1 MSNILVEL
9 SNSMA
14 AAAEKAAASTLLV
27 NARRRM
33 PASGIAFA
41 PDLVLTADHVVE
53 QEDGI
58 TVLLPD
64 GSQASASLAGRD
76 PGSDLAVLRLEPGK
90 GPLTPAQAAMQA
102 SIGQLVLA
110 LGRPSASGIEA
121 SLGVVSAM
129 GGPLRTPLGSLER
142 YIRTDATPY
151 PGFSGGPLVDAEGQ
165 VVGVNTSG
173 FGRGVV
179 LTIPSE
185 YAWKVADQL
194 ATSGSIKRG
203 YLGVR
208 SEPVELPES
217 AQNDLK
223 RKQAT
228 GLLLGSVERKSPAEA
243 AKLIVGDILVAIAGQ
258 PVPDHDALFAH
269 LTGAVVGKSV
279 PMQVLRGG
287 QPQVFMV
294 EVGVRP

>member
-9 SNSMA
+9 SNSLA

-41 PDLVLTADHVVE
+41 SDLVLTADHVIE

-58 TVLLPD
+58 TVLLAD
-64 GSQASASLAGRD
+64 GTEASAKLVGRD
-76 PGSDLAVLRLEPGK
+76 PGSDLAVLRLDGKEHPAPAEP
-90 GPLTPAQAAMQA
+90 AVQA

-110 LGRPSASGIEA
+110 LGRPSNAGIEA
-121 SLGVVSAM
+121 SLGVISAM
-129 GGPLRTPLGSLER
+129 GGPLRTPRGSIDR

-151 PGFSGGPLVDAEGQ
+151 PGFSGGPLVDAEGK

-179 LTIPSE
+179 LTIPAE
-185 YAWKVADQL
+185 YAWKVAGQL
-194 ATSGSIKRG
+194 ARSGSVKRG
-203 YLGVR
+203 FLGVR
-208 SEPVELPES
+208 SEAVELPES
-217 AQNDLK
+217 AQKELK
-223 RKQAT
+223 RSQAT
-228 GLLLGSVERKSPAEA
+228 GLLLVSVERKSPAES
-243 AKLIVGDILVAIAGQ
+243 AKLIVGDILVGMDGQ

-269 LTGAVVGKSV
+269 LAGDVVGKSV
-279 PMQVLRGG
+279 PMEVLRGG
-287 QPQVFMV
+287 KPQIFMV
-294 EVGVRP
+294 EVGARP

>member
-14 AAAEKAAASTLLV
+14 AATEKAGASTVLV

-41 PDLVLTADHVVE
+41 ADLILTADHVVE

-64 GSQASASLAGRD
+64 GTQAAAKLAGRD
-76 PGSDLAVLRLEPGK
+76 PGSDLAVLRLEK
-90 GPLTPAQAAMQA
+90 EHAAPAEPAMQA

-110 LGRPSASGIEA
+110 LGRPSEAGIEA

-129 GGPLRTPLGSLER
+129 GGPLRTPHGSIDR

-179 LTIPSE
+179 LTIPAE

-194 ATSGSIKRG
+194 ARAGSVKRG

-208 SEPVELPES
+208 SEAVELPDA
-217 AQNDLK
+217 AQKDLK
-223 RKQAT
+223 RKQVT
-228 GLLLGSVERKSPAEA
+228 GLLLVSVERKSPAESGH
-243 AKLIVGDILVAIAGQ
+243 LIVGDILVGIGGQ

-269 LTGAVVGKSV
+269 LTGDVVGKTV
-279 PMQVLRGG
+279 PMEVLRGG
-287 QPQVFMV
+287 KPQVFMV
-294 EVGVRP
+294 QVGARP

>member
-14 AAAEKAAASTLLV
+14 AATEKAAVSTVLV

-58 TVLLPD
+58 TILLPD
-64 GSQASASLAGRD
+64 GTQASAKLAGRD
-76 PGSDLAVLRLEPGK
+76 PGSDLAVLRLEGK
-90 GPLTPAQAAMQA
+90 ERLTPAQAAKEA
-102 SIGQLVLA
+102 RVGQLVLA
-110 LGRPSASGIEA
+110 LGRPTDAGIEA

-129 GGPLRTPLGSLER
+129 GGPLRTPHGSIDK

-179 LTIPSE
+179 LTIPAE
-185 YAWKVADQL
+185 YAWKVAEQL
-194 ATSGSIKRG
+194 ARSGTVKRG

-208 SEPVELPES
+208 SEAVELPDS
-217 AQNDLK
+217 AQKDLN

-228 GLLLGSVERKSPAEA
+228 GLLLVSVERKSPAEA
-243 AKLIVGDILVAIAGQ
+243 GKLIVGDILVGIDGQ

-269 LTGAVVGKSV
+269 LTGEVVGKSV
-279 PMQVLRGG
+279 PMEVLRGG
-287 QPQVFMV
+287 KPQVFMV
-294 EVGVRP
+294 EVGARP

>member
-14 AAAEKAAASTLLV
+14 AATEKAAASTVQV

-41 PDLVLTADHVVE
+41 ADLILTADHVIE
-53 QEDGI
+53 REEGI
-58 TVLLPD
+58 TVRLAD
-64 GSQASASLAGRD
+64 GSEAAAKLAGRD
-76 PGSDLAVLRLEPGK
+76 PGSDLALLRMEK
-90 GPLTPAQAAMQA
+90 ERTTPAEPAKEAR
-102 SIGQLVLA
+102 IGQLVLA
-110 LGRPSASGIEA
+110 LGRPSDSGIEA

-129 GGPLRTPLGSLER
+129 GGPVRTPQGSLDR

-185 YAWKVADQL
+185 FAWKVADQL
-194 ATSGSIKRG
+194 ARTGSVKRG

-208 SEPVELPES
+208 SEPVELAE
-217 AQNDLK
+217 AARKELK
-223 RKQAT
+223 RDQST
-228 GLLLGSVERKSPAEA
+228 GLLLVSVERKSPAEA
-243 AKLIVGDILVAIAGQ
+243 GKLIVGDILVGIDGR
-258 PVPDHDALFAH
+258 PIPDHDALFAR
-269 LTGAVVGKSV
+269 LTGDVVGQTV
-279 PMQVLRGG
+279 PMEVLRGG
-287 QPQVFMV
+287 KPQTFMV
-294 EVGVRP
+294 EIGARP

>member
-9 SNSMA
+9 SNSLA

-41 PDLVLTADHVVE
+41 SDLVLTADHVIE

-58 TVLLPD
+58 SVLLAD
-64 GSQASASLAGRD
+64 GTEAAAKLAGRD
-76 PGSDLAVLRLEPGK
+76 PGSDLAVLRLEK
-90 GPLTPAQAAMQA
+90 EHAAPAEPAGQA

-110 LGRPSASGIEA
+110 LGRPSNAGIEA
-121 SLGVVSAM
+121 SLGVISAM
-129 GGPLRTPLGSLER
+129 GGPLRTPRGSIDR

-151 PGFSGGPLVDAEGQ
+151 PGFSGGPLVDAEGK

-179 LTIPSE
+179 LTIPAE

-194 ATSGSIKRG
+194 ARSGSVKRG
-203 YLGVR
+203 FLGVR
-208 SEPVELPES
+208 SEAVELPES
-217 AQNDLK
+217 AQKELK
-223 RKQAT
+223 RSQTT
-228 GLLLGSVERKSPAEA
+228 GLLLVSVERKSPAEA
-243 AKLIVGDILVAIAGQ
+243 AKLIVGDILVGVDGQ

-269 LTGAVVGKSV
+269 LAGDVVGKSV
-279 PMQVLRGG
+279 PMEVLRGG
-287 QPQVFMV
+287 KPQVFMV
-294 EVGVRP
+294 EVGARP

>member
-9 SNSMA
+9 SNSLA
-14 AAAEKAAASTLLV
+14 AATEKAAAYTLLV

-41 PDLVLTADHVVE
+41 PDMVLTADHVIE
-53 QEDGI
+53 QEQDI

-64 GSQASASLAGRD
+64 GTKAVAQLAGRD
-76 PGSDLAVLRLEPGK
+76 PGSDLAVLRLEK
-90 GPLTPAQAAMQA
+90 VHATPAEPAKQA

-110 LGRPSASGIEA
+110 LGRSSDAGIEA

-129 GGPLRTPLGSLER
+129 GGPLRTPQGSIDK

-179 LTIPSE
+179 LTIPAE

-194 ATSGSIKRG
+194 ARSGSVKRG

-208 SEPVELPES
+208 SEAVELGEA
-217 AQNDLK
+217 AQKELK

-228 GLLLGSVERKSPAEA
+228 GLLLVSVERKSPAEA
-243 AKLIVGDILVAIAGQ
+243 GQLIVGDILVGINGQ
-258 PVPDHDALFAH
+258 PVPDHDALFAQ
-269 LTGAVVGKSV
+269 LTGDVVGKSV
-279 PMQVLRGG
+279 PMEVLRGG
-287 QPQVFMV
+287 KPLVFMV
-294 EVGVRP
+294 EVGARP

>member
-14 AAAEKAAASTLLV
+14 AATEKAAASTVLV

-41 PDLVLTADHVVE
+41 ADLVLTANHVIE
-53 QEDGI
+53 REDGI
-58 TVLLPD
+58 TILLAD
-64 GSQASASLAGRD
+64 GTETAAKLVGRD
-76 PGSDLAVLRLEPGK
+76 PGSDLAVLRLEK
-90 GPLTPAQAAMQA
+90 EHTTPAEPAMQ
-102 SIGQLVLA
+102 SRIGQLVLA
-110 LGRPSASGIEA
+110 LGRPSPEGIEA

-129 GGPLRTPLGSLER
+129 GGPVRTPHGSLDK

-151 PGFSGGPLVDAEGQ
+151 PGFSGGPLVDAEGR

-173 FGRGVV
+173 FGRGVT
-179 LTIPSE
+179 LTIPAD
-185 YAWKVADQL
+185 YAWKMADQL
-194 ATSGSIKRG
+194 ARTGSVKRG

-208 SEPVELPES
+208 SEAVELPDA
-217 AQNDLK
+217 AQKALK
-223 RKQAT
+223 REQAT
-228 GLLLGSVERKSPAEA
+228 GLLLISVERKSPAEA
-243 AKLIVGDILVAIAGQ
+243 GKLIVGDILVGIDGQ

-269 LTGAVVGKSV
+269 LTGEVVGKSI

-287 QPQVFMV
+287 EPQTFTV
-294 EVGVRP
+294 EIGARP

>member
-14 AAAEKAAASTLLV
+14 AATEKAAVSTLQV

-58 TVLLPD
+58 TILLPD
-64 GSQASASLAGRD
+64 GTQAAAKLAGRD
-76 PGSDLAVLRLEPGK
+76 PGSDLAVLRLDGGK
-90 GPLTPAQAAMQA
+90 EHLTPAQPAKEARV
-102 SIGQLVLA
+102 GQLVLA
-110 LGRPSASGIEA
+110 LGRPTDAGIEA

-129 GGPLRTPLGSLER
+129 GGPLRTPHSSIDR

-151 PGFSGGPLVDAEGQ
+151 PGFSGGPLVDPEGQ

-179 LTIPSE
+179 LTIPAQV
-185 YAWKVADQL
+185 AWKVAEQL
-194 ATSGSIKRG
+194 ARSGTVKRG

-208 SEPVELPES
+208 SEVVELTDD
-217 AQNDLK
+217 AQKDLN

-228 GLLLGSVERKSPAEA
+228 GLLLVSVERKSPAETG
-243 AKLIVGDILVAIAGQ
+243 KLIVGDILVGIDGQ

-269 LTGAVVGKSV
+269 LAGDVVGKSV
-279 PMQVLRGG
+279 PMEVLRGG
-287 QPQVFMV
+287 KPQVFMV
-294 EVGVRP
+294 EVGARP

>member
-14 AAAEKAAASTLLV
+14 AATEKAAASTVMV

-41 PDLVLTADHVVE
+41 PDLVLTANHVVE
-53 QEDGI
+53 QEENI
-58 TVLLPD
+58 LVLLPD
-64 GSQASASLAGRD
+64 GSQAAAKLAGRD
-76 PGSDLAVLRLEPGK
+76 PGSDLAVLRLEGGK
-90 GPLTPAQAAMQA
+90 AALTPAEPAKQA

-110 LGRPSASGIEA
+110 LGRPSDAGIEA

-129 GGPLRTPLGSLER
+129 GGPLRTPHGSIDK

-179 LTIPSE
+179 LTLPAE
-185 YAWKVADQL
+185 YAWQVADQL
-194 ATSGSIKRG
+194 ARSGSVKRG

-208 SEPVELPES
+208 SEPVELTE
-217 AQNDLK
+217 ATQKDLN
-223 RKQAT
+223 RKQAS
-228 GLLLGSVERKSPAEA
+228 GLLLVSVERKSPAEA
-243 AKLIVGDILVAIAGQ
+243 AGLIVGDILVGIAGQ

-269 LTGAVVGKSV
+269 LTGDVVGKSV
-279 PMQVLRGG
+279 PMEVLRGG
-287 QPQVFMV
+287 KPQTCMV

>member
-14 AAAEKAAASTLLV
+14 AATEKAAASTLLV

-58 TVLLPD
+58 TILLPD
-64 GSQASASLAGRD
+64 GTQAAAKLAGRD
-76 PGSDLAVLRLEPGK
+76 PGSDLALLRLDGGK
-90 GPLTPAQAAMQA
+90 ELLTPAEPAKEARV
-102 SIGQLVLA
+102 GQLVLA
-110 LGRPSASGIEA
+110 LGRPTNSGIEA
-121 SLGVVSAM
+121 SLGVISAM
-129 GGPLRTPLGSLER
+129 GGPLRTPHGSIDK

-165 VVGVNTSG
+165 IVGVNTSG

-179 LTIPSE
+179 LTIPADV
-185 YAWKVADQL
+185 AWKVAEQL
-194 ATSGSIKRG
+194 ARTGSVNRG

-208 SEPVELPES
+208 SEAVELS
-217 AQNDLK
+217 DSTQKDLN

-228 GLLLGSVERKSPAEA
+228 GLLLVSVERKSPAEA
-243 AKLIVGDILVAIAGQ
+243 GKLIVGDILVGINSQ
-258 PVPDHDALFAH
+258 PIPDHDALFAQ
-269 LTGAVVGKSV
+269 LTGDVVGKSV
-279 PMQVLRGG
+279 PMEVLRGG
-287 QPQVFMV
+287 KPQVFMV
-294 EVGVRP
+294 EVGARP

>member
-14 AAAEKAAASTLLV
+14 AATEKAAASTVLV

-58 TVLLPD
+58 TVLLP
-64 GSQASASLAGRD
+64 GGTQAAAKLAGRD
-76 PGSDLAVLRLEPGK
+76 PGSDLAVLRLEPGQ

-110 LGRPSASGIEA
+110 LGRPSDAGIEA

-129 GGPLRTPLGSLER
+129 GGPLRTPHGSIDR

-165 VVGVNTSG
+165 VVGANTSG

-179 LTIPSE
+179 LTIPAE

-194 ATSGSIKRG
+194 ARAGSVKRG

-208 SEPVELPES
+208 SEAVELLED
-217 AQNDLK
+217 AQKDLK

-228 GLLLGSVERKSPAEA
+228 GLLLVSVERKSPAESGH
-243 AKLIVGDILVAIAGQ
+243 LIVGDILVGIDGQ

-269 LTGAVVGKSV
+269 LTGDVVGKTV
-279 PMQVLRGG
+279 PMEVLRGG
-287 QPQVFMV
+287 KPQVFMV
-294 EVGVRP
+294 EVGARP